1 MTKFVEAKVNAEVF
15 LEAEL
20 SQKVKLQLNQ
30 ETPFTVNAREH
41 FLVELSNTITS
52 KANTSR

>member
-1 MTKFVEAKVNAEVF
+1 MTKFVEAKVNAEIF